1 MPLVYYI
8 AYRAVSVK
16 RFFKKKWFLLEMVF
30 MPSPPYV
37 KHWISNL
44 LHTLDCSNLKTH
56 SGVCLK
62 TADARHPAQRAAGD
76 MVIQSILRK
85 AAASLESRLL
95 PAQKRAFPYGMPFP
109 PFFINYVD
117 SFLWIFIG
125 TYKSIWSYPSA
136 SLISSVGLSI
146 CPMALCPG
154 RSSSSKPLLSIHFRI
169 PA

>member
-16 RFFKKKWFLLEMVF
+16 RFFKKNVIFVENGFCAFPTILNIKSFAYIRLLKFED
-30 MPSPPYV
+30 
-37 KHWISNL
+37 
-44 LHTLDCSNLKTH
+44 TLWSLFENSRCHRH
-56 SGVCLK
+56 S
-62 TADARHPAQRAAGD
+62 AQRAAGD
-76 MVIQSILRK
+76 MVIQSILRT
-85 AAASLESRLL
+85 AAAFLESQLL

-117 SFLWIFIG
+117 SFLRIFIG